1 MATEG
6 ICTCIY
12 TYKVYYIFYCV
23 SIEAGVVLKESC

>member
-6 ICTCIY
+6 ICTCI
-12 TYKVYYIFYCV
+12 YKVYYIFYCV